1 MSFWATFG
9 LNITN
14 LEVFKNN
21 CEKHGITYQ
30 ENLDPAFMFRGEK
43 VVATLREGSQT
54 YGNAYLVESGGGIK
68 LSWDN
73 DPNYN
78 SMCRRLG
85 QNGGK
90 LTRDYS
96 VDMVRRNVMSNGGL
110 ITQQT
115 EQPDGSIILKAAV
128 GGA

>member
-1 MSFWATFG
+1 MSFWARFS
-9 LNITN
+9 LSITN
-14 LEVFKNN
+14 LEVFRNM
-21 CEKHGITYQ
+21 CERHDVVYQ
-30 ENLDPAFMFRGEK
+30 ENTDPNFKFRGEK
-43 VVATLREGSQT
+43 VVATLREKSQS
-54 YGNAYLVESGGGIK
+54 YGNAYLVESGGSIK

-78 SMCRRLG
+78 TMCRRLG

-96 VDMVRRNVMSNGGL
+96 VDMVRKNVMANGGL
-110 ITQQT
+110 VTAQT